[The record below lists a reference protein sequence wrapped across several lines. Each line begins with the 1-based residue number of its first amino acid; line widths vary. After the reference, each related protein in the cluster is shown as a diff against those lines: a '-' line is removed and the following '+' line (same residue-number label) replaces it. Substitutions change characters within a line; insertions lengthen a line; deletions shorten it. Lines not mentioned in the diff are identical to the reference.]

1 MLDISDQIRLA
12 LKNQEFNL
20 PQVVQRAAHTFGRVR
35 SPYLPQDDNLKTIF
49 IHVPKA
55 AGTSVRRALY
65 DTKSFHIPA
74 IRYQI
79 SDSKR
84 FADYYKFCFV
94 RNPWDRM
101 NSAFHYLHRRVGA
114 DPAFPDHRWATRFL
128 EPVKSFEHL
137 LGKMEKE
144 ERYRRQV
151 RRYIHFRDQLDWIS
165 EPRTMGRKILIDH
178 VGKFETLKED
188 YALISQKLN
197 RKIELPHE
205 RRLSDGRDFRQ
216 AYTSSRMVDIV
227 ANIYSDDIE
236 QFGYTF
242 E

>member
-1 MLDISDQIRLA
+1 
-12 LKNQEFNL
+12 
-20 PQVVQRAAHTFGRVR
+20 
-35 SPYLPQDDNLKTIF
+35 
-49 IHVPKA
+49 
-55 AGTSVRRALY
+55 
-65 DTKSFHIPA
+65 
-74 IRYQI
+74 
-79 SDSKR
+79 
-84 FADYYKFCFV
+84 
-94 RNPWDRM
+94 M

-128 EPVKSFEHL
+128 EPVKSFENF
-137 LGKMEKE
+137 LGKMENE

-165 EPRTMGRKILIDH
+165 EPRTMGRKILIDR

-205 RRLSDGRDFRQ
+205 RQLSDGRDFRQ

-227 ANIYSDDIE
+227 TDIYGDDIE

>member
-79 SDSKR
+79 SDPKGSQTTTSS
-84 FADYYKFCFV
+84 V
-94 RNPWDRM
+94 
-101 NSAFHYLHRRVGA
+101 S
-114 DPAFPDHRWATRFL
+114 
-128 EPVKSFEHL
+128 
-137 LGKMEKE
+137 
-144 ERYRRQV
+144 
-151 RRYIHFRDQLDWIS
+151 
-165 EPRTMGRKILIDH
+165 
-178 VGKFETLKED
+178 FETLGT
-188 YALISQKLN
+188 A
-197 RKIELPHE
+197 
-205 RRLSDGRDFRQ
+205 
-216 AYTSSRMVDIV
+216 
-227 ANIYSDDIE
+227 
-236 QFGYTF
+236 
-242 E
+242 

>member
-1 MLDISDQIRLA
+1 MNCNLVKDPYHYLDDEL
-12 LKNQEFNL
+12 E
-20 PQVVQRAAHTFGRVR
+20 
-35 SPYLPQDDNLKTIF
+35 TIF

-55 AGTSVRRALY
+55 AGSSVRQALY
-65 DTKSFHIPA
+65 GVKSFHIPA
-74 IRYQI
+74 IRYRAANPKKF
-79 SDSKR
+79 STY
-84 FADYYKFCFV
+84 FKFCFV

-114 DPAFPDHRWATRFL
+114 DPTFPDHRWASKYL
-128 EPVKSFEHL
+128 GPVESFENF
-137 LGKMEKE
+137 LGKMENDE
-144 ERYRRQV
+144 PYRRQV
-151 RRYIHFRDQLDWIS
+151 SRYIHFRDQLDWIS
-165 EPRTMGRKILIDH
+165 GPRTTGRKILIDH
-178 VGKFETLKED
+178 VGKYETLKED
-188 YALISQKLN
+188 YALISHKLN

-227 ANIYSDDIE
+227 ADIYSDDIE